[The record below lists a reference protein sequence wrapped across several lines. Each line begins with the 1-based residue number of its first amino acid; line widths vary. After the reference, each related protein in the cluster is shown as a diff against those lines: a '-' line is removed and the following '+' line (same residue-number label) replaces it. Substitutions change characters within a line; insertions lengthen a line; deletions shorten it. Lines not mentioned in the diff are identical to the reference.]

1 MLESALDLN
10 KTTFPTERS
19 NEILRYAI
27 SVLKG
32 TSGMVCSEKGKLHVV
47 LILRKDLAEM
57 GAWWQVVVLNHWIH
71 RFQGGEFSP

>member
-1 MLESALDLN
+1 LETQKPFEKA
-10 KTTFPTERS
+10 ERA
-19 NEILRYAI
+19 NELLRYAI